1 MTVPVRPEPAA
12 SLLRRLGWLHRKV
25 VCRDNDGR
33 RSALHLR
40 RRTPETVEI
49 EFPGGGI
56 ARLTNVEAGRLR
68 AALRDVLLDEHP
80 PHQAEDARS
89 RRARR
94 QQAAAFASRATC
106 TRSADRNRAE
116 ADGDTRPR
124 PCPSPTLRS
133 TGS

>member
-1 MTVPVRPEPAA
+1 MTTTVRPESAA

-25 VCRDNDGR
+25 ICRDGNGH

-49 EFPGGGI
+49 EFPGGRI

-80 PHQAEDARS
+80 PHRTDHTRS
-89 RRARR
+89 RRGDR
-94 QQAAAFASRATC
+94 QQIAAFTSESTC
-106 TRSADRNRAE
+106 TRSADRSRAE
-116 ADGDTRPR
+116 TGSDTRPL
-124 PCPSPTLRS
+124 PHLP
-133 TGS
+133 